1 MLRTSE
7 IFIPFHYFRTMRMRK
22 MAHDKLLCGQREESR
37 AGRSFLDVASI
48 DSTGKMDD
56 QRFYR

>member
-1 MLRTSE
+1 
-7 IFIPFHYFRTMRMRK
+7 

-56 QRFYR
+56 QRFDR